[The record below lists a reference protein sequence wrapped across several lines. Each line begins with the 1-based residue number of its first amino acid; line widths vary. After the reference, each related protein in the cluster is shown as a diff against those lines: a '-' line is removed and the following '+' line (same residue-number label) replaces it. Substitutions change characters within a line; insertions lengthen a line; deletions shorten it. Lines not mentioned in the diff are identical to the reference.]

1 MASSE
6 GSDLGD
12 FVLLVEIV
20 WIIDFV
26 HCLVIGIVRTIDF
39 EGSLP
44 IEIVRTIDFGA
55 CV

>member
-1 MASSE
+1 MALSE
-6 GSDLGD
+6 GSDFGD
-12 FVLLVEIV
+12 FVLL
-20 WIIDFV
+20 DFV
-26 HCLVIGIVRTIDF
+26 HCLAIGIVRTIDF